1 MAMEEQAP
9 DFDAKG
15 APDQGRDSSG
25 QEKSAY
31 IHEVARR
38 DKTSQKV
45 SVLAFSLI
53 VILFA
58 FIFVAY
64 VSWVLIV
71 NSSQTDKI
79 REAVENHADLIALVT
94 QSKQDIAR
102 LRSDKLDL
110 EQDISNL
117 TAQRDDLDIKVKE
130 LLTTKQEVD
139 SYYHEY

>member
-1 MAMEEQAP
+1 MAMDEQAP
-9 DFDAKG
+9 DVDAKV
-15 APDQGRDSSG
+15 APDQGRDTSK

-31 IHEVARR
+31 VHEVARK

-58 FIFVAY
+58 FIFVGY

-102 LRSDKLDL
+102 LRSDKLEL
-110 EQDISNL
+110 E
-117 TAQRDDLDIKVKE
+117 
-130 LLTTKQEVD
+130 
-139 SYYHEY
+139 YG